1 MARVGRLN
9 GDLVVPAW
17 VRRGVGR
24 HYDPVQAWGLKQV
37 PQDRGPRFGL
47 AGHPLLEQHRVRG
60 VIHGRQRMRGRVSL
74 VWAPRMVLP
83 STTTTLRPSMG
94 PVPYVRP

>member
-1 MARVGRLN
+1 MGTWWCLPGCAAASAVTTTPSRPG
-9 GDLVVPAW
+9 
-17 VRRGVGR
+17 
-24 HYDPVQAWGLKQV
+24 GLKQV